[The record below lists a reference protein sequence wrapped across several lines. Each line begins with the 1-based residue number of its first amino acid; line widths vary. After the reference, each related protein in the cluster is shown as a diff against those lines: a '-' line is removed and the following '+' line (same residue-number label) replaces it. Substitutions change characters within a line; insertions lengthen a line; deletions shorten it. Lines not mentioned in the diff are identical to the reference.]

1 MQANQFDKST
11 RIGFWALGLLLGLS
25 LAYADRF
32 FINTDGLIYIEM
44 GEGLLTGEFYKLV
57 NLACSPLYPVILG
70 FLQVILKPDPV
81 LELPL
86 LKIAG
91 VIGLLLAMLS
101 CEVFLGALKKAQLL
115 PLRNNAAVSAVTAIT
130 YCLCLIAMLIWIKV
144 RLVNPDIFV
153 FATVLFVS
161 SALVWIWDDPSP
173 YYKYALLGLLIGLGY
188 LTKTY
193 VFVLAPVFLIAAA
206 LGAGIS
212 WRILPRMVVA
222 ALSIMLVA
230 APLIIPLSQRVGRFS
245 FGEVANMA
253 YTSEVC
259 AQGTPINKPEVLFE
273 RPRALA
279 FHYNAP
285 CTDSMG
291 FDIAYWSLGLS
302 AKVDY
307 KNQFK
312 ALWIN
317 LTELLG
323 HTFVLLLSVAAW
335 IFILWRL
342 RCLSIPHPKHRKLP
356 LLLIFVGACGTGLF
370 ALVHLEMRYVA
381 PFVLPAFV
389 GLLLYPSYTA
399 PSDAWPKPARMAT
412 AALAAILL
420 GFLIYGAIDQA
431 SRGLASSPGKPS
443 FADTYKDFMRISDFL
458 REKGINPGDKV
469 GILGCR
475 PTYWAR
481 MARVQIIAR
490 IPDEAEFLT
499 ASASSRL
506 SALKSLEKVRVRAV
520 LAKGTAYNQFMSEG
534 WAIVPGTQ
542 DYYLLFP

>member
-1 MQANQFDKST
+1 MSANQFDGSM
-11 RIGFWALGLLLGLS
+11 RIGFWAIGLLLGVW

-44 GEGLLTGEFYKLV
+44 GEGLRTGEFYKLV
-57 NLACSPLYPVILG
+57 NLACSPLYPMILG
-70 FLQVILKPDPV
+70 FLQIILKPDPI

-86 LKIAG
+86 LKIGG
-91 VIGLLLAMLS
+91 VLGLILAMFS
-101 CEVFLGALKKAQLL
+101 CEVFLRALKKARLL
-115 PLRNNAAVSAVTAIT
+115 PEGNDAAYSAVRAIT
-130 YCLCLIAMLIWIKV
+130 YCLCLIATLIWIKV

-153 FATVLFVS
+153 FAMVLFIS
-161 SALVWIWDDPSP
+161 SVMVWIWIEPSP
-173 YYKYALLGLLIGLGY
+173 YYKYVLLGLLIGLGY

-193 VFVLAPVFLIAAA
+193 VFVLAPVFLITAA
-206 LGAGIS
+206 LGAGVS
-212 WRILPRMVVA
+212 WRILPRIMVA

-230 APLIIPLSQRVGRFS
+230 APLIIPLSHRVGRFS

-273 RPRALA
+273 RPRTLA
-279 FHYNAP
+279 FHYGAP

-307 KNQFK
+307 RNQIK

-317 LTELLG
+317 VTELFG
-323 HTFVLLLSVAAW
+323 HTSFLLLCLGAW
-335 IFILWRL
+335 IVILWRL
-342 RCLSIPHPKHRKLP
+342 RLLSFPHPRHRKLP
-356 LLLIFVGACGTGLF
+356 LLLVFVGACGTGLF

-381 PFVLPAFV
+381 PFVFV
-389 GLLLYPSYTA
+389 SLAGLLLYPSY
-399 PSDAWPKPARMAT
+399 PVNSGDWPRPARIST
-412 AALAAILL
+412 IALAAILL
-420 GFLIYGAIDQA
+420 GFLVYGAIDQA
-431 SRGLASSPGKPS
+431 QRGLGSSPGKPS
-443 FADTYKDFMRISDFL
+443 FAATYKDFIKIGDFL

-481 MARVQIIAR
+481 MARVQVLAR

-506 SALKSLEKVRVRAV
+506 SAMKSLERVKIRAV
-520 LAKGTAYNQFMSEG
+520 LAKGADYNRFTSEG
-534 WAIVPGTQ
+534 WTLVPGTQ